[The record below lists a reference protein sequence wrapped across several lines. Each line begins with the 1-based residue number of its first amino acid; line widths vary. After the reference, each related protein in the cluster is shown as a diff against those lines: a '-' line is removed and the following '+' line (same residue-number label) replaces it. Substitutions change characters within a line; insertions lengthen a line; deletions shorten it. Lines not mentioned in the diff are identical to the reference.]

1 MYVDVGEGEQGRSY
15 EDEVG
20 HVVKQ
25 KERGIFKY
33 KTDIYT

>member
-1 MYVDVGEGEQGRSY
+1 MYVDVREGEQGRSY

-25 KERGIFKY
+25 KRKKY
-33 KTDIYT
+33 I